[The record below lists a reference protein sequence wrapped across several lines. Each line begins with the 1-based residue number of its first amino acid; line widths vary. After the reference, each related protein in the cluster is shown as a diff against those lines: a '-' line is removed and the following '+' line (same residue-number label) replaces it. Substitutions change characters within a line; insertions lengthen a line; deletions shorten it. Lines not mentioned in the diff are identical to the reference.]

1 MKLQLVAAGLAVAFA
16 FAFTGT
22 VEAQNS
28 TYAEGIYRDFAELHQ
43 GVVGF
48 ELSTVSKGSADSL
61 GSRTMSTL
69 TGEPAYTL
77 FVDEDSDFRLPKAAF
92 ADSNRAD
99 LYLQDLEFT
108 VDGFAKAGYPLEL
121 GDYRLLQ
128 VAVTVG
134 KEARTHTAVEFCWQA
149 QGYCVVFD
157 PNIDFLDSVVNSY
170 RSARAEGW
178 GLQIHEEVDSIVDDS
193 GPYAKARCGL
203 ASNPSAIARSYS
215 RGGRTVTYKNLFGI
229 TMVQKSVG
237 AVQAGLRCNSSCR
250 PSPFGYAN
258 TSSAWAN
265 IPFSVACGN
274 RANSGTSGGRGK
286 FVAKSGCAHRTVLGA
301 KFSATAKGVGLSADV
316 QIDATGSV
324 DSNGTEY
331 IDTCGMY

>member
-1 MKLQLVAAGLAVAFA
+1 MKVQHFVASLAAALIFS
-16 FAFTGT
+16 GT
-22 VEAQNS
+22 VSAQNDS
-28 TYAEGIYRDFAELHQ
+28 YAEDIYRDFAELHQ
-43 GVVGF
+43 GVVDL
-48 ELSTVSKGSADSL
+48 EVSVLSKGSADSV
-61 GSRTMSTL
+61 GSRTMSAL

-99 LYLQDLEFT
+99 LYLQDLDFA

-128 VAVTVG
+128 VAVTLG

-170 RSARAEGW
+170 RTARADGW
-178 GLQIHEEVDSIVDDS
+178 GLQIHEEVGSIVDES
-193 GPYAKARCGL
+193 GSQAKAHCGL
-203 ASNPSAIARSYS
+203 ASNPNVTARHFS
-215 RGGRTVTYKNLFGI
+215 RASRVVTYKNLFGI
-229 TMVQKSVG
+229 TMVQKTVG
-237 AVQAGLRCNSSCR
+237 AVQAGLRCNTSCL
-250 PSPFGYAN
+250 PSPYGFAN
-258 TSSAWAN
+258 ASSAWSN

-301 KFSATAKGVGLSADV
+301 KFSATAKGVGLSVDV

-324 DSNGTEY
+324 DQNGTEY
-331 IDTCGMY
+331 IDTCGRY